1 MTAEI
6 PSTPSRPYGM
16 RRDLATASW
25 QNRSP
30 SYWIGKRI
38 KMTTRLLV
46 RGGHF
51 EYKYT
56 VDARPRAKKNSWSGT
71 ADRIRKFSRHPIV
84 QRSPARDPNIFR
96 FQTLH
101 QIRPRIKIQKM
112 FTTQSLIPVP
122 PSPPSPPVWQE
133 RETMKPTHNREKS
146 HVKQNCDCFRP
157 CFWLF
162 EKRRV
167 SFSCVEHKAR
177 RMKMTQQKM
186 PLIQTPNK
194 TLTILHWW
202 YSSPGRHKITSVHQL
217 QIHGTGGVV
226 RYYQVDVTWLK
237 GLP

>member
-30 SYWIGKRI
+30 SYWIRKRI

-101 QIRPRIKIQKM
+101 QIRPRIKIQIM
-112 FTTQSLIPVP
+112 VTTQSLIPGAPRHPLCGRRGKPWNRHTIVKKATWNKIVIVFVLV
-122 PSPPSPPVWQE
+122 SDCSKREESHFHVWNIKLGE
-133 RETMKPTHNREKS
+133 WRWHN
-146 HVKQNCDCFRP
+146 
-157 CFWLF
+157 
-162 EKRRV
+162 KR
-167 SFSCVEHKAR
+167 C
-177 RMKMTQQKM
+177 
-186 PLIQTPNK
+186 L
-194 TLTILHWW
+194 
-202 YSSPGRHKITSVHQL
+202 
-217 QIHGTGGVV
+217 
-226 RYYQVDVTWLK
+226 
-237 GLP
+237 

>member
-1 MTAEI
+1 MRDLEPKKIHGLGRLRKYGNSPGIRSCSDPPPEI
-6 PSTPSRPYGM
+6 RTSFDSRPY
-16 RRDLATASW
+16 T
-25 QNRSP
+25 RS
-30 SYWIGKRI
+30 GRVLK
-38 KMTTRLLV
+38 L
-46 RGGHF
+46 
-51 EYKYT
+51 
-56 VDARPRAKKNSWSGT
+56 KKCSPHNHWS
-71 ADRIRKFSRHPIV
+71 
-84 QRSPARDPNIFR
+84 QSPP
-96 FQTLH
+96 
-101 QIRPRIKIQKM
+101 
-112 FTTQSLIPVP
+112 
-122 PSPPSPPVWQE
+122 PPSPPVWQE